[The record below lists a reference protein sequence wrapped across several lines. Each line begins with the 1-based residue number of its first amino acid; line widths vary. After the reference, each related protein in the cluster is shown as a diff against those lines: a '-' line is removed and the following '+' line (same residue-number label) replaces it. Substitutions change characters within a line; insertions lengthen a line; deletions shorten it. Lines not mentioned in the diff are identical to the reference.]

1 MPNVYGFQ
9 PAGQQPTPDARAVG
23 AQLMQAGQQR
33 GGQRQAMQEPAI
45 DPEAVDAEY
54 PARSRAMA
62 LHREGAK
69 LSAGAGSEQDSF
81 TAHAVGDALTR
92 AGNAHQPNPDPYK
105 DRESRVAH
113 LRRFMSPIEAELLR
127 EVL

>member
-9 PAGQQPTPDARAVG
+9 PPGQQPPDARAVG
-23 AQLMQAGQQR
+23 AQLMQAGQQQ
-33 GGQRQAMQEPAI
+33 GGQRMQEPAI

-54 PARSRAMA
+54 PARSRALA

-69 LSAGAGSEQDSF
+69 LSAGAGSERDSF
-81 TAHAVGDALTR
+81 TAHAVGEALTR

-113 LRRFMSPIEAELLR
+113 LRRFMSPIEAELMR